1 MHKEIG
7 KSYRRLLDGN
17 DTWSKKK
24 LINDPEY
31 FKKLSMVQKPEFLWI
46 GCSDSRVPANE
57 ITNTT
62 SGEIFVHRN
71 IANLVI
77 HTDLNFLSVLQYAV
91 EVLNVKHIIVCG
103 HYGCGGVLA
112 AMSNQSVGLVNKWLR
127 NIKEVYLKYQ
137 KELDQIEDQQLRADR
152 LVELNVIEQV
162 SHLSMTTIVQKAW
175 KNRALQI
182 HGWVYGLDTGKIND
196 LNCMM
201 HEVDDLDPIFR
212 YNNL

>member
-17 DTWSKKK
+17 DSWSKKK
-24 LINDPEY
+24 LQNDPEY
-31 FKKLSMVQKPEFLWI
+31 FEKLSMVQKPEFLWV

-103 HYGCGGVLA
+103 HYGCGGILA
-112 AMSNQSVGLVNKWLR
+112 AMSNESVGLVNKWLR
-127 NIKEVYLKYQ
+127 NIKEVYLKHQ
-137 KELDQIEDQQLRADR
+137 TELDQIESMSARADR

-162 SHLSMTTIVQKAW
+162 RHLAMTSIVQKAW
-175 KNRALQI
+175 KNRGLQI
-182 HGWVYGLDTGKIND
+182 HGWVYGLNTGKIKD
-196 LNCMM
+196 LDCMM
-201 HEVDDLDPIFR
+201 HALDDLDPIFR
-212 YNNL
+212 YTNL